1 LTSAGRSASTILA
14 RRSSLFKT
22 IFRDYGVSVSTDLVP
37 SLPES
42 LTHWPG
48 YLMTFI
54 AEHATVRF
62 ERELA
67 DVGIRARHASVLVV
81 IDAEGPM
88 SQRALG
94 RRLRIDKSPMVG
106 IVDDLERLGLAERRR
121 RASDRRVQA
130 LHLTDAGRA
139 VLERVMTVADELNE
153 RTFAPLDE
161 AERAQLQG
169 LLLRVAEAFMD

>member
-1 LTSAGRSASTILA
+1 MST
-14 RRSSLFKT
+14 
-22 IFRDYGVSVSTDLVP
+22 VSFVATDVKP

-48 YLMTFI
+48 YLMSFI
-54 AEHATVRF
+54 AEHTSERF
-62 ERELA
+62 ERELR
-67 DVGIRARHASVLVV
+67 DVGIRARHATVLVV

-88 SQRALG
+88 SQRAIG

-106 IVDDLERLGLAERRR
+106 VVDDLERLGLAERRR

-130 LHLTDAGRA
+130 IHLTDAGRA
-139 VLERVMTVADELNE
+139 VVARITAVAEELNE

-161 AERAQLQG
+161 AEREQLQA
-169 LLLRVAEAFMD
+169 LLLRVAEAFAD